1 MAHASDSEKERIFLG
16 QEYQTHKS
24 VNVQLGE
31 KIQSISNRVDIEFNN
46 CYTDVIKDER
56 IKRKAE
62 VCQVSPRPHSGPMIH
77 QNNSQNSGKLLFLWL
92 CFITVEYRLNFAKE
106 KDELKSMRSQIHV
119 PCVLS

>member
-1 MAHASDSEKERIFLG
+1 MLISSL
-16 QEYQTHKS
+16 S

-92 CFITVEYRLNFAKE
+92 CFIILFTYCWIVFAE
-106 KDELKSMRSQIHV
+106 TLLRIFTSMFMSYICLQFSCNV
-119 PCVLS
+119 FLVFD